1 MSTDPPEQTGEK
13 HIAVLLMV
21 VMVNGVVM
29 VTKKCPDPESLTAP
43 QDEKVLWS

>member
-1 MSTDPPEQTGEK
+1 MSTDPPEQTEEK

-21 VMVNGVVM
+21 VMVNGVM
-29 VTKKCPDPESLTAP
+29 VTKKCPNPESLTAP